1 MNALR
6 HFRSIARLVL
16 VWFVVS
22 IGVAV
27 ASPLVRPVNTLLVCT
42 GAGMKALVQS
52 EDGSATEQGRTALDC
67 PLCATMAA
75 PPPEAAG
82 AARSIL
88 PLGYAMQSIPAGH
101 IASRTAAPLP
111 ARGPPSL

>member
-1 MNALR
+1 MNAMR
-6 HFRSIARLVL
+6 HLRSITRLVL

-27 ASPLVRPVNTLLVCT
+27 ASPIVQPKSTLLVCT

-52 EDGSATEQGRTALDC
+52 EDGSTTEQGRMALDC
-67 PLCATMAA
+67 PLCVTMSA
-75 PPPEAAG
+75 PPPESDVTVQ
-82 AARSIL
+82 SIH
-88 PLGYAMQSIPAGH
+88 PLAYATQSIPAAH
-101 IASRTAAPLP
+101 VAARTAAPLP

>member
-6 HFRSIARLVL
+6 HFRSITRLVL

-27 ASPLVRPVNTLLVCT
+27 ASPIVQPIDTLLVCT
-42 GAGMKALVQS
+42 GTGMNALVQS
-52 EDGSATEQGRTALDC
+52 EDGSTSEQGRMALDC
-67 PLCATMAA
+67 PLCATMSA
-75 PPPEAAG
+75 PPPESG
-82 AARSIL
+82 VTVQSIH
-88 PLGYAMQSIPAGH
+88 PRAYATQSIPAAH